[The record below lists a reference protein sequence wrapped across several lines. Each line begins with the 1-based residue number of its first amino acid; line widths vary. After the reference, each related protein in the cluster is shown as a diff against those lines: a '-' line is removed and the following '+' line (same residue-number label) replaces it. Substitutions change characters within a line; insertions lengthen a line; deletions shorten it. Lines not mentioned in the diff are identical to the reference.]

1 MANVSDSTKKPKKK
15 LRLYVKIFVVIIVGI
30 IFGLIATNIASP
42 NQEEIA
48 YANQQK
54 SLLNQAIEKRD
65 SLIIEVEKL
74 NAQMEI
80 ATPSVGDFVVL
91 DGLNSLIE
99 EKDAEI
105 LRLQKEVHL
114 LDLKG
119 KSFFHRVDQTLR
131 DFF

>member
-1 MANVSDSTKKPKKK
+1 MANISDSTRKPKKK
-15 LRLYVKIFVVIIVGI
+15 MSIYVKILVGLLVGI
-30 IFGLIATNIASP
+30 IFGLIATTIGSP

-48 YANQQK
+48 YTNHQK

-65 SLIIEVEKL
+65 SLIIEAEKL

-80 ATPSVGDFVVL
+80 TTPSVGDFVVL

-105 LRLQKEVHL
+105 LRLQKEVRM

-119 KSFFHRVDQTLR
+119 KSFFHRLDQTLR
-131 DFF
+131 HYF

>member
-1 MANVSDSTKKPKKK
+1 MANLSTSKKK
-15 LRLYVKIFVVIIVGI
+15 HSKKIPLNSKILIGIFAVVL
-30 IFGLIATNIASP
+30 FGLIATNIASP

-65 SLIIEVEKL
+65 SLIKEAEHL

-80 ATPSVGDFVVL
+80 STPSVGDFVVL

-105 LRLQKEVHL
+105 VRLQKEIGL
-114 LDLKG
+114 MDALG
-119 KSFFHRVDQTLR
+119 KSFFSDW
-131 DFF
+131 FKP

>member
-1 MANVSDSTKKPKKK
+1 MANLSTSKMKHSKKMS
-15 LRLYVKIFVVIIVGI
+15 LHGKILIGIFAVVL
-30 IFGLIATNIASP
+30 FGLIATNIASP

-65 SLIIEVEKL
+65 SLIIEVENL

-80 ATPSVGDFVVL
+80 TTPSVGDFVVL

-99 EKDAEI
+99 EKEAEI
-105 LRLQKEVHL
+105 DRLQKEVGL
-114 LDLKG
+114 LDASG
-119 KSFFHRVDQTLR
+119 KSFFSYW
-131 DFF
+131 FKP

>member
-1 MANVSDSTKKPKKK
+1 MANLSTSKKK
-15 LRLYVKIFVVIIVGI
+15 HSKKIPLNSKILISIFAVVLL
-30 IFGLIATNIASP
+30 GLIATNIASP

-65 SLIIEVEKL
+65 SLIIEAENL
-74 NAQMEI
+74 NSHMEI
-80 ATPSVGDFVVL
+80 STPSVGDFVVL

-105 LRLQKEVHL
+105 VRLKKEIGL
-114 LDLKG
+114 MDALG
-119 KSFFHRVDQTLR
+119 KSFFSDW
-131 DFF
+131 FKP